1 MIIMNK
7 QRKINRVLVYTVLA
21 GFAAVAL
28 IPAAALAFDI
38 GEVIKIFGVPVAIRQ
53 FAGPIDK
60 FINKALGQRG
70 AEARGATKVVPI
82 ISLGRGGYI
91 GAAQVV
97 GVPESVK
104 KVKAV
109 VQIEAKFGDVAGNY
123 VLPISSTRPSKTPK
137 AVDGVGVSAIIDLR
151 I

>member
-1 MIIMNK
+1 MNK

-21 GFAAVAL
+21 VFAAVAL

-38 GEVIKIFGVPVAIRQ
+38 GDVIKILGVGAAVKQ
-53 FAGPIDK
+53 FAGPINK

-70 AEARGATKVVPI
+70 AEVRGATKVVPI
-82 ISLGRGGYI
+82 ISVGRGGYI

-104 KVKAV
+104 RVKAV
-109 VQIEAKFGDVAGNY
+109 VQIEAKFGDVGGNLF
-123 VLPISSTRPSKTPK
+123 VPVSTTRPSKSPK
-137 AVDGVGVSAIIDLR
+137 AVGSVGVSAVIDLR

>member
-1 MIIMNK
+1 M
-7 QRKINRVLVYTVLA
+7 RGRATSNRVLVYVVLA
-21 GFAAVAL
+21 TFAALAL
-28 IPAAALAFDI
+28 VPAAALAFDI
-38 GEVIKIFGVPVAIRQ
+38 GDVIKIFGVGAAVKQ

-60 FINKALGQRG
+60 FINKALGERG
-70 AEARGATKVVPI
+70 AQVRGATKVVPI
-82 ISLGRGGYI
+82 ISVGRGGYI

-97 GVPESVK
+97 GVPASVN

-109 VQIEAKFGDVAGNY
+109 AQVEARFGDVGGTLF
-123 VLPISSTRPSKTPK
+123 VPVSSTNPGNNPK